1 MMDMTPVLV
10 CLCGGVGAAMR
21 YICDSYIKA
30 FWHKA
35 FPMSTFVI
43 NVVAGFLA
51 GLVAGPRRDAVAVG
65 HGVPRRLLH
74 VLDHDERDGRFAAQ
88 GQVRLLRRIPRG
100 IRHRAGRRRRLRL
113 SGGMTIRRRRA
124 ASRGVPLERH
134 GMGWSS

>member
-1 MMDMTPVLV
+1 MMDMTPILV

-51 GLVAGPRRDAVAVG
+51 GLVAGLFAKSM
-65 HGVPRRLLH
+65 VPDGTRLLLATGFLGGFSTFSTMMNET
-74 VLDHDERDGRFAAQ
+74 VGLLRKGRFACF
-88 GQVRLLRRIPRG
+88 
-100 IRHRAGRRRRLRL
+100 AGYLVA
-113 SGGMTIRRRRA
+113 SVIAPVA
-124 ASRGVPLERH
+124 AVACGYLAA
-134 GMGWSS
+134 